1 VRLAFAHFALLGA
14 LALVTVPLLI
24 HLISRRMARPV
35 RFGALEFVLRS
46 TRRRARRIQLRQ
58 LLLLLLRMLLIA
70 ALALAV
76 AGPQLVARDTPV
88 AAATPTQVAI
98 CLDGSASMQARP
110 DGTSLFELAR
120 QRIAARLREL
130 DPTVQVALYLARAEL
145 QPLVEPATLDRGAVL
160 RALSAAQPTV
170 ETSDLGQCLAR
181 GAGTTAGAT
190 GSANGGRQVVIV
202 ATDGAAHAW
211 SSTAATS
218 TASEIELLRVP
229 ATAAPAIDN
238 RALFEVDLQPS
249 REAAAQSYD
258 VAFSLRR
265 FGAAASAGEQ
275 RAEVTL
281 RVDQLPVS
289 RVTAL
294 LAPDASVRKRFM
306 QVAVAQPPGSSV
318 TIGVAADADSFALD
332 DSAAV
337 PLELPRSVHTLVIDG
352 DPQTVRY
359 RDEVFYLERALETGA
374 PGGGA
379 LQTKVVL
386 AENAT
391 AQDVLDADV
400 LVLANVESVNAEVAR
415 TIVSRVRSGGGLLIT
430 GGDKVDPEFY
440 AGALAEVLPAP
451 IRGAKS
457 TVPLH
462 DPSARE
468 ELSLEVVAADHPI
481 FASLGPSENLG
492 LARVRSH
499 TVLLVD
505 PGSRGERIDL
515 ARFGNGAPAL
525 IERRV
530 EAGRVLLLCTSIDRD
545 WSDLAIRPGFVPLV
559 QQTVRYLADALSVA
573 RPRQY
578 LVGAKV
584 AIAAPR
590 GGRQLVVTKPSKATV
605 ALEIKG
611 AAAVEFGTTDE
622 LGLYDTAVDLGAGS
636 LRALA
641 GERFTVVIDP
651 RESDT
656 SLIERE
662 ALAGRMPTGVTLVAS
677 DRGPRRQR
685 PLWGWALIAL
695 ALFFGLEAVVSRRD

>member
-1 VRLAFAHFALLGA
+1 MRLAFAHFALLGA
-14 LALVTVPLLI
+14 LALVAVPLLI
-24 HLISRRMARPV
+24 HLISRRMARPL

-46 TRRRARRIQLRQ
+46 TRRRARRLQLRQ

-76 AGPQLVARDTPV
+76 AGPQLIAPDTAV
-88 AAATPTQVAI
+88 AAAAPAQVAI
-98 CLDGSASMQARP
+98 CLDGSASMQARV
-110 DGTSLFELAR
+110 DGSTLFELAR
-120 QRIAARLREL
+120 QRIGARLREL
-130 DPTVQVALYLARAEL
+130 DPTVQVSLVLARAEL

-160 RALSAAQPTV
+160 RALDAAEPSA
-170 ETSDLGQCLAR
+170 EISDLGQCLTR
-181 GAGTTAGAT
+181 SGGAAAT
-190 GSANGGRQVVIV
+190 GNGNGGRQIVIV

-211 SSTAATS
+211 SSTAAAS
-218 TASEIELLRVP
+218 SASEVELLRVP
-229 ATAAPAIDN
+229 ATTAPAIDN

-249 REAAAQSYD
+249 REGAAQSYD

-294 LAPDASVRKRFM
+294 LAPDAAVRKRFM
-306 QVAVAQPPGSSV
+306 QVAVAQPAGSSV
-318 TIGVAADADSFALD
+318 TVGVATDSDSFALD
-332 DSAAV
+332 DSALV
-337 PLELPRSVHTLVIDG
+337 PLELPRAVHALVIDG

-359 RDEVFYLERALETGA
+359 RDEVFYLERALEAGA
-374 PGGGA
+374 PGSGA

-386 AENAT
+386 AESTT
-391 AQDVLDADV
+391 AQDVQDADV
-400 LVLANVESVNAEVAR
+400 VILANVESVNAEVAR
-415 TIVSRVRSGGGLLIT
+415 TIVSRVKSGAGLLIT

-440 AGALAEVLPAP
+440 AGALADVLPAP

-462 DPSARE
+462 DPSAHE

-481 FASLGPSENLG
+481 FASLGASENLG

-559 QQTVRYLADALSVA
+559 QQTVRYLADALSVP
-573 RPRQY
+573 RPRQF
-578 LVGAKV
+578 LVGARV
-584 AIAAPR
+584 TIAAPR
-590 GGRQLVVTKPSKATV
+590 GARQLVVTKPSRATV
-605 ALEIKG
+605 ALEVKDG
-611 AAAVEFGTTDE
+611 APVEFAATDE
-622 LGLYDTAVDLGAGS
+622 LGLHGVAVDLGAGS
-636 LRALA
+636 VRELP
-641 GERFTVVIDP
+641 GERFTVAVDP

-656 SLIERE
+656 GLIERD
-662 ALAGRMPTGVTLVAS
+662 ALAGRMPTGVALAATES
-677 DRGPRRQR
+677 GPRRQR

-695 ALFFGLEAVVSRRD
+695 AFFFGLEAVVSRRD